1 MFFNTIIEYD
11 NKLKEMEFHLDRM
24 KKSAK
29 ENPDMAGVE
38 YNYRGLNEIYQ
49 TILED
54 REVFLK
60 MMNQNVNLH
69 VNSSYNQIFSLG
81 TMSMI
86 FDSVNNFTF
95 DIANSFKNNSGL
107 NFNRIPVRKVS
118 SGSLHRS
125 FSMGDRNTDLSE
137 VKLNYEIFNA
147 LFEIFESGEDIP
159 KLKDKLNDDCIESYK
174 DFLMV
179 LIENE
184 LDITLEMSSRSASI
198 THQDALKIYGM
209 L

>member
-1 MFFNTIIEYD
+1 MIFNTIEQYD
-11 NKLKEMEFHLDRM
+11 NELKDIESHLINMQDRIKKYPDRIWIQGNYNTLKEIHEIISDDR
-24 KKSAK
+24 K
-29 ENPDMAGVE
+29 
-38 YNYRGLNEIYQ
+38 Y
-49 TILED
+49 
-54 REVFLK
+54 FLK
-60 MMNQNVNLH
+60 MMNQNANLH

-95 DIANSFKNNSGL
+95 EIANSFKNNSGL

-118 SGSLHRS
+118 SGSLHLS

-147 LFEIFESGEDIP
+147 LFEIFESGENIP
-159 KLKDKLNDDCIESYK
+159 RLKDKLNDDCIESYK
-174 DFLMV
+174 DFLRV

-184 LDITLEMSSRSASI
+184 LDITLEMSSRSVSL